1 MDTSE
6 ARAAALT
13 THMEYFR
20 ETPHRC
26 NAKKG
31 LAHWA
36 AFNTGGKKNKTLGTL
51 DSDSLTSVFMLLLI
65 LP

>member
-6 ARAAALT
+6 ARAAATT

-20 ETPHRC
+20 ETPQRC

-36 AFNTGGKKNKTLGTL
+36 TFNTGGKNKTLEL
-51 DSDSLTSVFMLLLI
+51 WIQFN
-65 LP
+65 